1 MDCQLQNHCNFLL
14 QKCFF
19 RLLAAVK
26 WKHMSS
32 SSRKC
37 NLDIVSSSGPPLF
50 LLCTHN
56 LPFFLSSKWISF
68 VTLLGPSWQAWSFKA
83 ADTSIRRGETGTNSA
98 IKIRT
103 NGIAGLWHDF
113 ANFFSFFLS
122 SSSTPKNFFVHQ
134 FISLLKISTFFP
146 VPSESWWSSTY
157 LSFAEENVKN
167 YISDREKVEKRI
179 SETVC
184 IVFLTA
190 SKGSKESY
198 CFLIPIA
205 FQHFHYSLLKYTII

>member
-1 MDCQLQNHCNFLL
+1 MCWKAKNRFQSWIVNFKIIAIFCCKSASSDCWLL
-14 QKCFF
+14 WSENIW
-19 RLLAAVK
+19 V
-26 WKHMSS
+26 HSS
-32 SSRKC
+32 RRKC

-113 ANFFSFFLS
+113 ANFF
-122 SSSTPKNFFVHQ
+122 
-134 FISLLKISTFFP
+134 
-146 VPSESWWSSTY
+146 
-157 LSFAEENVKN
+157 LSFKLLHAQKLFCTSIYFSAEN
-167 YISDREKVEKRI
+167 
-179 SETVC
+179 
-184 IVFLTA
+184 
-190 SKGSKESY
+190 
-198 CFLIPIA
+198 
-205 FQHFHYSLLKYTII
+205 